1 MDRMTAAQPDLA
13 ELLSRARGLVPALR
27 ARAAE
32 TEKLRRIPDATIA
45 ALGAAQLFRLF
56 QPARYGGIGAPF
68 RAFVDIGAMLGRGC
82 GSTSWV
88 FNNLVAHNWML
99 GYWPEAAQDD
109 VWKSSPHALIGSSF
123 IFPAGRAEKVAD
135 GYRLSG
141 RWSFSSGIDP
151 SDWMMF
157 AANVAPL
164 GEGRPEPRFFLVPH
178 ADYKAIDNWYA
189 MGLAGTGSKDVV
201 VDNIFVPDHRALAA
215 EHGRG
220 EAHPGSAVNTGA
232 LHKLAWYALFGFVNG
247 ATALGI
253 AQGAVEEF
261 AAATRARVAT
271 ASGQHVAD
279 FATTQLRLAEA
290 ATLID
295 AAETLMLKDCGEAT
309 AIAEEGRGA
318 SIAEKARW
326 RRDGAFAVRLA
337 VRAIDILFAGA
348 GGSAIVETH
357 PLQRSLRDAHAAQG
371 HIGLNWDL
379 NGTMYGRV
387 ALGLDP
393 EFPLL

>member
-1 MDRMTAAQPDLA
+1 MNRMATAQPDLV
-13 ELLSRARGLVPALR
+13 ELLSRARTLVPALR
-27 ARAAE
+27 TRAAE

-45 ALGAAQLFRLF
+45 ALGEAQLFRLF
-56 QPARYGGIGAPF
+56 QPKRYGGIEAPF
-68 RAFVDIGAMLGRGC
+68 RAFVEIGAILGRGC

-123 IFPAGRAEKVAD
+123 IFPAGRAEKVAG

-157 AANVAPL
+157 AANVAPA
-164 GEGRPEPRFFLVPH
+164 GEGRPEPRFFLVPR

-201 VDNIFVPDHRALAA
+201 VDNIVVPEHRTLAA
-215 EHGRG
+215 EHGKG
-220 EAHPGSAVNTGA
+220 ETHPGSDVNTGA
-232 LHKLAWYALFGFVNG
+232 LYKLAWYALFGFVNG

-261 AAATRARVAT
+261 AGATRARVAT
-271 ASGQHVAD
+271 ASGQHIAD
-279 FATTQLRLAEA
+279 FATMQLRLAEA

-309 AIAEEGRGA
+309 HIAEEGRSA

-337 VRAIDILFAGA
+337 VRAIDILFTGA

-357 PLQRSLRDAHAAQG
+357 PLQRALRDAHAAQG

>member
-1 MDRMTAAQPDLA
+1 MTTAQPDMA
-13 ELLSRARGLVPALR
+13 QLLTRTRALVPVLR

-32 TEKLRRIPDATIA
+32 TEKLRRLPDATIA
-45 ALGAAQLFRLF
+45 ALREAELFRLF
-56 QPARYGGIGAPF
+56 QPVRYGGVEAPF
-68 RAFVDIGAMLGRGC
+68 RAFVEIGALLGRGC

-109 VWKSSPHALIGSSF
+109 VWKSSPGALIGSSF
-123 IFPAGRAEKVAD
+123 IFPAGRAEKVAG

-141 RWSFSSGIDP
+141 RWPFSSGIDP
-151 SDWMMF
+151 SDWMML
-157 AANVAPL
+157 AANVAAD
-164 GEGRPEPRFFLVPH
+164 GAGKPEPRFFLVPRP
-178 ADYKAIDNWYA
+178 DYTAIDNWYA

-201 VDNIFVPDHRALAA
+201 ADNVVVPEHRTLAA
-215 EHGRG
+215 ESGKG
-220 EAHPGSAVNTGA
+220 DLHPGSSVNPGG
-232 LHKLAWYALFGFVNG
+232 LYKLAWYALFGFVNG

-261 AAATRARVAT
+261 TTATRARIGT
-271 ASGQHVAD
+271 ASGRHVAD
-279 FATTQLRLAEA
+279 FATTQLRIAEA
-290 ATLID
+290 ATLVD
-295 AAETLMLKDCGEAT
+295 AAETLMLKDCEEAT
-309 AIAEEGRGA
+309 
-318 SIAEKARW
+318 SIAAAGRSASLADKTRW
-326 RRDGAFAVRLA
+326 RRDGAFAVRFS
-337 VRAIDILFAGA
+337 VRAIDILFTGA
-348 GGSAIVETH
+348 GGSAIAETH

-379 NGTMYGRV
+379 NGTMYGLV